1 MKDAGVY
8 ARELESIGRV
18 VQLGIVGGQVISVSF
33 PDAIPEDATAE
44 HDYLDAVDA
53 YFAGEREGLTEIPI
67 ALTMPTDK
75 RRVLEMLREIPSGR
89 TVTIDRLASFAGLDP
104 AEDGARETVQDA
116 LRENP
121 VPLFVPDH
129 RVRDGQGATPSSIA
143 AALRRQESG

>member
-33 PDAIPEDATAE
+33 PDAVPEDASVA

-53 YFAGEREGLTEIPI
+53 YLAGEREGLTEISI

-75 RRVLEMLREIPSGR
+75 RRVLETLREIPSGR

-104 AEDGARETVQDA
+104 AEDGVRETVQDA

-143 AALRRQESG
+143 AALRRHENG

>member
-1 MKDAGVY
+1 MNDAGVY

-18 VQLGIVGGQVISVSF
+18 VQLGIAGGQVISVSF
-33 PDAIPEDATAE
+33 PDTVPADATTE

-53 YFAGEREGLTEIPI
+53 YLGGDRERLDDIPV

-75 RRVLEMLREIPSGR
+75 RRVMETLREIPPGR
-89 TVTIDRLASFAGLDP
+89 TVTIDRLASFAGLEP
-104 AEDGARETVQDA
+104 SESGVHETVQDA

-121 VPLFVPDH
+121 VPLFIPDH